1 MDMRRQ
7 LYPDIVHVNKTPRMS
22 AKMEI
27 NFPPETV
34 ARVENSRWLKIQA
47 GEIMIAVLCSISVE
61 RTVKTEAVE
70 VSETS
75 KSTLA

>member
-1 MDMRRQ
+1 
-7 LYPDIVHVNKTPRMS
+7 MS

-27 NFPPETV
+27 SFPPETV
-34 ARVENSRWLKIQA
+34 SRVEEESRWLKIQA
-47 GEIMIAVLCSISVE
+47 GEIMIAVLSSIYVE
-61 RTVKTEAVE
+61 RTVKTEAVK

>member
-1 MDMRRQ
+1 
-7 LYPDIVHVNKTPRMS
+7 MS

-34 ARVENSRWLKIQA
+34 ARVEEESWWLKIQA
-47 GEIMIAVLCSISVE
+47 GEIMIAILSSIYVE
-61 RTVKTEAVE
+61 RTVKTKAVK

>member
-1 MDMRRQ
+1 
-7 LYPDIVHVNKTPRMS
+7 MS

-27 NFPPETV
+27 NFLPET
-34 ARVENSRWLKIQA
+34 AATVEEKSQWLKIQA
-47 GEIMIAVLCSISVE
+47 VEIMIAVLSSIYVE
-61 RTVKTEAVE
+61 RTVKTEAVK